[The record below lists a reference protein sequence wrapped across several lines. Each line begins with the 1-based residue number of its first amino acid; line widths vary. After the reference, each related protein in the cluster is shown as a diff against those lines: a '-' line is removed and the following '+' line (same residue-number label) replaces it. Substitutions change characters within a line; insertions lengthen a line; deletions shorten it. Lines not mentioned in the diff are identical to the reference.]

1 MQVEKSRYEQCLMT
15 ARDRLSGL
23 REEDV
28 EQGIIDYVFGTES
41 KDKPVNKVLASLSL
55 PRHIDTIVSLFGKLL
70 DYRQIQ
76 AHGIVFT
83 PKYIADYIVSQVFSD
98 LDCWRDD
105 IKILDPGCGCGVF
118 LLSAMEYLNK
128 KFGVSPQELVQNN
141 LYGFDIEPNNVR
153 RCQKILFSVSG
164 TVGNIYCCDAL
175 QEDWTNHQL
184 SRVDYIIGNPPYIN
198 FHNLA
203 PDTALLLRQSFR
215 TMESGNGNVFYAF
228 IEKSFCNLSNNG
240 RVGFIVPN
248 NFFFIKAATKLRKY
262 LKEEKC
268 LCSILDFR
276 ENFVFDSAKTYSC
289 VLLLDK
295 KNPDVLQYAVLQ
307 KTGDIQKALE
317 NINYSAISKN
327 HLDEYGWKLLSA
339 EEYDNI
345 KRIESQV
352 ITLKPLI
359 RGGIATL
366 NDAVF
371 MGAKEVESEILRPI
385 FKVPELKTRE
395 ILDAKKQIIFP
406 YREKNGKM
414 ELILEVEMQEKYPKA
429 YAYLLSQKKLLDA
442 RDKGKSNAAGWY
454 AYGRTQGLMQHGSKI
469 LFPTFSVSPRFI
481 KIDDPFVLYCNGY
494 AVLES
499 DSLELDVLCRILNSN
514 VMQYYISRTSY
525 LIKGGYYCYQK
536 KYLGKFSIPEFTS
549 QEKEEILKMESQQL
563 NAFLW
568 GKYQLTGEWNVV

>member
-1 MQVEKSRYEQCLMT
+1 MQTEKLRYEQRLMT

-23 REEDV
+23 CEENV
-28 EQGIIDYVFGTES
+28 EQGVIDYVFGTES

-76 AHGIVFT
+76 AYGIVFT

-164 TVGNIYCCDAL
+164 AEGNIYCCDAL
-175 QEDWTNHQL
+175 RKDWADYKL
-184 SRVDYIIGNPPYIN
+184 SQADYIIGNPPYIN
-198 FHNLA
+198 FHNLT

-228 IEKSFCNLSNNG
+228 IEKSICNLSKNG

-295 KNPDVLQYAVLQ
+295 KNPDVLQYATMQ
-307 KTGDIQKALE
+307 KTEDIQKALE
-317 NINYSAISKN
+317 NISYSAISKN
-327 HLDEYGWKLLSA
+327 HLDEYGWKLLST

-345 KRIESQV
+345 KRIESQA
-352 ITLKPLI
+352 ITLRPLI

-371 MGAKEVESEILRPI
+371 MGTEEVEPEILRTI

-395 ILDAKKQIIFP
+395 ISDAKKQIIFP
-406 YREKNGKM
+406 YREENGKM
-414 ELILEVEMQEKYPKA
+414 ELIPETEMQKKYPKA

-469 LFPTFSVSPRFI
+469 LFPTFSVRPRFI
-481 KIDDPFVLYCNGY
+481 KIDDPFVLHCNGY
-494 AVLES
+494 AVLEN

-514 VMQYYISRTSY
+514 IMQYYISRTSY

-536 KYLGKFSIPEFTS
+536 KYLEKFSIPEFTF

-568 GKYQLTGEWNVV
+568 WKYQLTGEWNVV